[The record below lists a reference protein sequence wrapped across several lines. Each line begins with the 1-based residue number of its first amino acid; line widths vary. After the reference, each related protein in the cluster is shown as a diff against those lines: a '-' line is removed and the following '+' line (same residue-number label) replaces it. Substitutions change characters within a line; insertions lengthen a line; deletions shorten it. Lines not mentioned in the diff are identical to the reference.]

1 MYVIDNDRLSNMIN
15 GNVTGLQDGR
25 SFGFFD

>member
-15 GNVTGLQDGR
+15 GNVTGLQDGAEFR
-25 SFGFFD
+25 VF